1 MKQEINE
8 LKNSLNNTSNVI
20 AEKNSEIDSL
30 KRKLQINQ
38 GYDLLI
44 KNLNDQITSLTK
56 QLEDKKLE
64 LDGFYN

>member
-8 LKNSLNNTSNVI
+8 LKNSLNNKSKVR